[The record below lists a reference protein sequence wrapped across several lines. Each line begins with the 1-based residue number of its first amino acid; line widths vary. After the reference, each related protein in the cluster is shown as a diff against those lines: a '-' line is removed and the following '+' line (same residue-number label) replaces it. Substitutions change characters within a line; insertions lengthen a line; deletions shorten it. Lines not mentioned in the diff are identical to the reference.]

1 MSGSHDPDGG
11 ASGCDPEGCG
21 SKPDCHPY
29 WKVLLYK
36 IDEIHYRN
44 IFGQLLWREK
54 MIFSR
59 LHAIDEELVEDHK
72 TYIVKRVAVADNV
85 QHVNVQVAEME

>member
-1 MSGSHDPDGG
+1 M
-11 ASGCDPEGCG
+11 
-21 SKPDCHPY
+21 
-29 WKVLLYK
+29 YK

-44 IFGQLLWREK
+44 IFGQLLWKEK

-59 LHAIDEELVEDHK
+59 LHGIGEELIADCK

-85 QHVNVQVAEME
+85 QHVNIEGAS

>member
-1 MSGSHDPDGG
+1 
-11 ASGCDPEGCG
+11 
-21 SKPDCHPY
+21 
-29 WKVLLYK
+29 
-36 IDEIHYRN
+36 
-44 IFGQLLWREK
+44 